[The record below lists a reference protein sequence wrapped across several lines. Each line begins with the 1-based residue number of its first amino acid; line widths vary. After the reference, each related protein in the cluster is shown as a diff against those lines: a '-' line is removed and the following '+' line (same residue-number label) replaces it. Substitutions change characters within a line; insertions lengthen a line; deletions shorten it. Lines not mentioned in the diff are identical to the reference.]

1 MAVIT
6 AGYNYRMSCKIFAV
20 VNQKGGV
27 GKTTTAIN
35 TASYLSEFGH
45 KVLLVDLDS
54 QANASSGVGLRSET
68 IDGSIYDLLLNGSEL
83 KDVLYPTAFD
93 NLHVIPS
100 SRDLAGAEVEMV
112 GLDSRETILKAR
124 LEPLRDYYDYI
135 VIDCP
140 PSLGLLTLNALV
152 AADRTLIP
160 VQCEYFALEGIASLI
175 NTLTMV
181 KETYNPDLQIS
192 GIVLTMYDKRTA
204 LNRQVAENVR
214 TYFKELIYE
223 TIIPRNIRLSEAPS
237 HGLPI
242 ALYQADSRG
251 AIAYLNLAREV
262 DRRD

>member
-1 MAVIT
+1 MV
-6 AGYNYRMSCKIFAV
+6 CKVLAV

-35 TASYLSEFGH
+35 TASYLSEFGN
-45 KVLLVDLDS
+45 KVLLIDLDA
-54 QANASSGVGLRSET
+54 QANATSGVGLRPEN
-68 IDGSIYDLLLNGSEL
+68 IEYSIYDLLLNQADI

-100 SRDLAGAEVEMV
+100 NRDLAGAEVEMV
-112 GLDSRETILKAR
+112 GLDSRETILKDR
-124 LEPLRDYYDYI
+124 IQLLRGYYDYI

-175 NTLTMV
+175 NTLTLV
-181 KETYNPDLQIS
+181 KETYNPDLEIS

-242 ALYQADSRG
+242 ALYKADSRG

-262 DRRD
+262 NRRD

>member
-1 MAVIT
+1 
-6 AGYNYRMSCKIFAV
+6 MSGKVYAV

-35 TASYLSEFGH
+35 TASYLSEFGNR
-45 KVLLVDLDS
+45 VLLIDLDA
-54 QANASSGVGLRSET
+54 QANATSGIGVRPEAVEAG
-68 IDGSIYDLLLNGSEL
+68 IYNLLLGDASLPE
-83 KDVLYPTAFD
+83 VIYPTAFD

-100 SRDLAGAEVEMV
+100 TRDLSGAEVELVSMV
-112 GLDSRETILKAR
+112 SRESVLRNCISALK
-124 LEPLRDYYDYI
+124 DVYDYI
-135 VIDCP
+135 IIDCP

-160 VQCEYFALEGIASLI
+160 VQCEYFALEGIASLL
-175 NTLTMV
+175 NTLTLV
-181 KETYNPDLQIS
+181 KDSYNPELEIS

-214 TYFKELIYE
+214 TYFKDLIYE
-223 TIIPRNIRLSEAPS
+223 TIIPRNVRLSEAPS

-242 ALYQADSRG
+242 ALYKSDSRG

-262 DRRD
+262 YRRD